1 MTLKRMRKEE
11 VGVQSRVVNS
21 APVVGCKEI
30 STGKNGHYN
39 QLSRV
44 EGDPRDHN
52 GPEDNQRYSS
62 DSTDHIKRIFT
73 YTERIAVARQ
83 GQKRV
88 NSMKEKESQKYSMT
102 AFSRVAYIIERPSQ
116 RQNKN
121 RRERWG

>member
-1 MTLKRMRKEE
+1 M
-11 VGVQSRVVNS
+11 
-21 APVVGCKEI
+21 
-30 STGKNGHYN
+30 
-39 QLSRV
+39 

-88 NSMKEKESQKYSMT
+88 NSMTEKESQKYSMT